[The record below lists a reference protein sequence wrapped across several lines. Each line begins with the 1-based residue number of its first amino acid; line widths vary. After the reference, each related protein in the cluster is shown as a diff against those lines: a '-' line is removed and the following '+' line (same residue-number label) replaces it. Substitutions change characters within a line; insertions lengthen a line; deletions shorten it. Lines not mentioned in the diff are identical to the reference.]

1 MEWLI
6 FGLCVMFG
14 AFYALLLEC
23 SERWLRVV
31 SRATWLTV
39 VIGVGITL
47 ALCGLFTLFTEFTY
61 WRVWA
66 CLLYTSLELLRTATP
81 SRCAHL
87 TIGCETER
95 GRRWKTLRY

>member
-66 CLLYTSLELLRTATP
+66 AFGCAGTPVVARSLLRWLLHENAQRSEVINRATP
-81 SRCAHL
+81 R
-87 TIGCETER
+87 E
-95 GRRWKTLRY
+95 

>member
-1 MEWLI
+1 MDELI
-6 FGLCVMFG
+6 LGLCFIFG

-39 VIGVGITL
+39 VIGVGVTL
-47 ALCGLFTLFTEFTY
+47 GFIGLFTVFSEFTY

-66 CLLYTSLELLRTATP
+66 AFGCTGSPVVCRSILRWLLHDQTARQETIHNATP
-81 SRCAHL
+81 R
-87 TIGCETER
+87 E
-95 GRRWKTLRY
+95 